1 MFEKIKAQRD
11 ALMKEV
17 NDLIENGDI
26 DGANAKMDE
35 VKELDDKI
43 TAAVTAKKNMDALS
57 AAAPAVDIA
66 NASAPVSGAVSEGS
80 VNLDGNAKNGNIED
94 KEAKYEAAWAKWA
107 MGTASPED
115 SAVIKAYNAALTT
128 ETSGVVIPTT
138 LARGILDDVE
148 KAFPYYADTAK
159 TFVTGAVTYLKDKG
173 SSDAAWY
180 DEATPTA
187 DGTQTFGTITLYGCE
202 LARSIT
208 VSWKL
213 KAMSISEFIPYIRAK
228 LSSKMGQALG
238 YGVFNGRG
246 ISSENTWK
254 PEPVG
259 VITELLKPENSS
271 QVIELTNPTAEQ
283 LIAGIA
289 KANAAIE
296 PYYENGSA
304 YYVNS
309 KTLWN
314 RIAAVCDS
322 TGRPIFTVNSDV
334 QSSIVGYIFGKPV
347 KRDSGVPDDRIVLS
361 NAKDGYCVNV
371 NQQIT
376 IGQQD
381 DNKARTTDYNAYGIF
396 DGCPVSAKAHALLKL
411 TYTA

>member
-1 MFEKIKAQRD
+1 MFEKFKAQRD

-35 VKELDDKI
+35 VKALDEKI
-43 TAAVTAKKNMDALS
+43 ETAVTAKKNMEALS
-57 AAAPAVDIA
+57 AAAPAMDISDKGVKDSQTVPDGSISLDGDVK
-66 NASAPVSGAVSEGS
+66 NGAV
-80 VNLDGNAKNGNIED
+80 ED
-94 KEAKYEAAWAKWA
+94 KDAKYENAWAKWA

-115 SAVIKAYNAALTT
+115 NAVIKAYNAALTT
-128 ETSGVVIPTT
+128 QTSGVVIPTT
-138 LARGILDDVE
+138 LAKGILDDVE
-148 KAFPYYADTAK
+148 KAFPYYADVAK
-159 TFVTGAVTYLKDKG
+159 TFVTGAVTYLKDTG

-180 DEATPTA
+180 DEATATE
-187 DGTQTFGTITLYGCE
+187 DGTQSIGTITLYGCE

-213 KAMSISEFIPYIRAK
+213 KAMSVSEFIPYIRAK
-228 LSSKMGQALG
+228 LSAKMGQALG

-246 ISSENTWK
+246 ISSDSSWK
-254 PEPVG
+254 PEPIG
-259 VITELLKPENSS
+259 VITELLKPENTS

-283 LIAGIA
+283 LIAGFA
-289 KANAAIE
+289 RANAAIE
-296 PYYENGSA
+296 PYYEDGSA

-309 KTLWN
+309 KTLWS
-314 RIAAVCDS
+314 RIAPVCDS

-334 QSSIVGYIFGKPV
+334 QSSIVGYIYGKPV

-361 NAKDGYCVNV
+361 NAKEGYMVNV

-376 IGQQD
+376 LSQQD
-381 DNKARTTDYNAYGIF
+381 NGKARTTDYNAYGIF
-396 DGCPVSAKAHALLKL
+396 DGCPVSAKAHSLIKL
-411 TYTA
+411 TYTG

>member
-1 MFEKIKAQRD
+1 MFEKFKAQRD

-35 VKELDDKI
+35 VKALDEKI
-43 TAAVTAKKNMDALS
+43 ETAVTAKKNMDALS
-57 AAAPAVDIA
+57 AAAPAMDISDKGVMGVQTTA
-66 NASAPVSGAVSEGS
+66 EGS
-80 VNLDGNAKNGNIED
+80 VSLEGNAKSGIED
-94 KEAKYEAAWAKWA
+94 KEKEYENAWAKWA
-107 MGTASPED
+107 MGTANAED
-115 SAVIKAYNAALTT
+115 NAVIKAYNADLTT
-128 ETSGVVIPTT
+128 KTTGVVIPTT
-138 LARGILDDVE
+138 LAKGILDDIE
-148 KAFPYYADTAK
+148 KAFPYYADAAK
-159 TFVTGAVTYLKDKG
+159 TFVTGAVTYLKDTG

-213 KAMSISEFIPYIRAK
+213 KAMSISEFLPYIRAK
-228 LSSKMGQALG
+228 LSAKMGQALG

-246 ISSENTWK
+246 ISSDSAWK
-254 PEPVG
+254 PEPIG
-259 VITELLKPENSS
+259 VITELSKPENTS

-283 LIAGIA
+283 LIAGFA
-289 KANAAIE
+289 RANAAIE
-296 PYYENGSA
+296 PYYEDGSA

-314 RIAAVCDS
+314 RIAPVCDS

-334 QSSIVGYIFGKPV
+334 QSSVVGYIYGKPV

-361 NAKDGYCVNV
+361 NAKDGYMVNV

-376 IGQQD
+376 LGQQD

-411 TYTA
+411 TYTG

>member
-1 MFEKIKAQRD
+1 MFEKFKAQRD

-35 VKELDDKI
+35 VKALDEKI
-43 TAAVTAKKNMDALS
+43 ETAVTAKKNMDALS
-57 AAAPAVDIA
+57 AAAPAMDI
-66 NASAPVSGAVSEGS
+66 SDKGVMGVQTVPEGGVSLDGDVKNGAV
-80 VNLDGNAKNGNIED
+80 ED
-94 KEAKYEAAWAKWA
+94 KDAKYENAWAKWA

-115 SAVIKAYNAALTT
+115 NAVIKAYNAALTT
-128 ETSGVVIPTT
+128 KTSGVVIPTT
-138 LARGILDDVE
+138 LAKGILDDVE
-148 KAFPYYADTAK
+148 KAFPYYADVAK
-159 TFVTGAVTYLKDKG
+159 TFVTGAVTYLKDTG

-180 DEATPTA
+180 DEATATE
-187 DGTQTFGTITLYGCE
+187 DGTQSIGTITLYGCE
-202 LARSIT
+202 LARSII

-213 KAMSISEFIPYIRAK
+213 KAMSVSEFIPYIRAK
-228 LSSKMGQALG
+228 LSAKMGQALG

-296 PYYENGSA
+296 PYYENGSS

-361 NAKDGYCVNV
+361 NARDGYCVNV

>member
-1 MFEKIKAQRD
+1 MFEKFKAQRD

-35 VKELDDKI
+35 VKALDEKI
-43 TAAVTAKKNMDALS
+43 ETAVTAKKNMDALS
-57 AAAPAVDIA
+57 AAAPAMDISDKGVMGVQTA
-66 NASAPVSGAVSEGS
+66 AEGS
-80 VNLDGNAKNGNIED
+80 VSLEGNAKGGFED
-94 KEAKYEAAWAKWA
+94 KEKEYENAWAKWA
-107 MGTASPED
+107 MGTANAED
-115 SAVIKAYNAALTT
+115 NAVIKAYNAALTT
-128 ETSGVVIPTT
+128 QTSGVVIPTT

-148 KAFPYYADTAK
+148 KAFPYYADVAK

-173 SSDAAWY
+173 SSDAKWY
-180 DEATPTA
+180 DEATATE
-187 DGTQTFGTITLYGCE
+187 DGTQSIGTITLYGCE

-213 KAMSISEFIPYIRAK
+213 KAMSVSEFIPYIRAK
-228 LSSKMGQALG
+228 LSAKMGQALG

-254 PEPVG
+254 PEPIG
-259 VITELLKPENSS
+259 VITELVKPENSS

-283 LIAGIA
+283 LIAGFA

-296 PYYENGSA
+296 PYYEDGSA

-309 KTLWN
+309 KTLWS
-314 RIAAVCDS
+314 RIAPVCDS

-334 QSSIVGYIFGKPV
+334 QSSIVGYIYGKPV

-361 NAKDGYCVNV
+361 NAKDGYMVNV

-376 IGQQD
+376 LGQQD

-411 TYTA
+411 TYTG

>member
-1 MFEKIKAQRD
+1 MFEKFKAQRD

-35 VKELDDKI
+35 VKALDEKI
-43 TAAVTAKKNMDALS
+43 ETAVTAKKNMDALS
-57 AAAPAVDIA
+57 AAAPAMDI
-66 NASAPVSGAVSEGS
+66 SDKGVMGVQTVPEGGVSLDGDVKNGAV
-80 VNLDGNAKNGNIED
+80 ED
-94 KEAKYEAAWAKWA
+94 KDAKYENAWAKWA

-115 SAVIKAYNAALTT
+115 NAVIKAYNAALTT

-148 KAFPYYADTAK
+148 KAFPYYADAAK
-159 TFVTGAVTYLKDKG
+159 TFVTGAVTYLKDTG

-180 DEATPTA
+180 DEATATE
-187 DGTQTFGTITLYGCE
+187 DGTQSIGTITLYGCE

-213 KAMSISEFIPYIRAK
+213 KAMSVSEFIPYIRAK
-228 LSSKMGQALG
+228 LSAKMGQALG

-246 ISSENTWK
+246 ISSDSSWK
-254 PEPVG
+254 PEPIG
-259 VITELLKPENSS
+259 VITELLKSENAS

-361 NAKDGYCVNV
+361 NARDGYCVNV

>member
-1 MFEKIKAQRD
+1 MFEKFKAQRD

-35 VKELDDKI
+35 VKALDEKI
-43 TAAVTAKKNMDALS
+43 ETAVTAKKNMDALS
-57 AAAPAVDIA
+57 AAAPAMDI
-66 NASAPVSGAVSEGS
+66 SDKGVMGIQTAPEGS
-80 VNLDGNAKNGNIED
+80 VSLDGNAKGGFED
-94 KEAKYEAAWAKWA
+94 KEKEYENAWAKWA

-115 SAVIKAYNAALTT
+115 NAVIKAYNAALTT
-128 ETSGVVIPTT
+128 KTSGVVIPTT
-138 LARGILDDVE
+138 LARGILDDIE

-159 TFVTGAVTYLKDKG
+159 TFVTGAVTYLKDTG

-187 DGTQTFGTITLYGCE
+187 DGTQSIGTITLYGCE

-213 KAMSISEFIPYIRAK
+213 KAMSISEFLPYIRAK

-238 YGVFNGRG
+238 YGVFSGRG
-246 ISSENTWK
+246 ISSDSSWK

-259 VITELLKPENSS
+259 VITELSKPENAS

-283 LIAGIA
+283 LIAGFA
-289 KANAAIE
+289 RANAAIE
-296 PYYENGSA
+296 PYYEDGSA

-314 RIAAVCDS
+314 RIAPVCDS

-334 QSSIVGYIFGKPV
+334 QSSIVGYIYGKPV

-361 NAKDGYCVNV
+361 NAKDGYIVNV

-376 IGQQD
+376 LGQQD

-396 DGCPVSAKAHALLKL
+396 DGCPVSAKAHALIKL
-411 TYTA
+411 TYTG

>member
-1 MFEKIKAQRD
+1 MFEKFKAQRD

-35 VKELDDKI
+35 VKALDEKI
-43 TAAVTAKKNMDALS
+43 ETAVTAKKNMDALS
-57 AAAPAVDIA
+57 AAAPAMDISDKGVMGVQTTA
-66 NASAPVSGAVSEGS
+66 EGS
-80 VNLDGNAKNGNIED
+80 VSIEGNAKGGFED
-94 KEAKYEAAWAKWA
+94 KEKEYENAWAKWA
-107 MGTASPED
+107 MGTANAED
-115 SAVIKAYNAALTT
+115 NAVIKAYNAALTT
-128 ETSGVVIPTT
+128 GTTGVVIPTT
-138 LARGILDDVE
+138 LAKGILDDIE

-187 DGTQTFGTITLYGCE
+187 DGTQSFGTITLYGCE

-213 KAMSISEFIPYIRAK
+213 KAMSVSEFLPYIRAK

-238 YGVFNGRG
+238 YGVFSGRG
-246 ISSENTWK
+246 ISSDSSWK

-259 VITELLKPENSS
+259 VITELLKSENAS

-283 LIAGIA
+283 LIAGFA
-289 KANAAIE
+289 RANAAIE
-296 PYYENGSA
+296 PYYEDGSA

-314 RIAAVCDS
+314 RIAPICDS

-334 QSSIVGYIFGKPV
+334 QSSIVGYIYGKPV

-361 NAKDGYCVNV
+361 NAKDGYIVNV

-376 IGQQD
+376 LGQQD

-396 DGCPVSAKAHALLKL
+396 DGCPVSAKAHALIKL
-411 TYTA
+411 TYTG

>member
-1 MFEKIKAQRD
+1 MFEKFKAQRD

-35 VKELDDKI
+35 VKALDEKI
-43 TAAVTAKKNMDALS
+43 ETAVTAKKNMDALS
-57 AAAPAVDIA
+57 AAAPAMDISDKGVMGVQTTA
-66 NASAPVSGAVSEGS
+66 EGS
-80 VNLDGNAKNGNIED
+80 VSLEGNAKGGFED
-94 KEAKYEAAWAKWA
+94 NEKEYENAWAKWA
-107 MGTASPED
+107 MGTANAED
-115 SAVIKAYNAALTT
+115 NAVIKAYNAALTT
-128 ETSGVVIPTT
+128 QTTGVVIPTT
-138 LARGILDDVE
+138 LAKGILDDIE

-159 TFVTGAVTYLKDKG
+159 TFVTGAVTYLKDTG

-213 KAMSISEFIPYIRAK
+213 KAMSISEFLPYIRAK
-228 LSSKMGQALG
+228 LSAKMGQALG

-246 ISSENTWK
+246 ISAESTWK
-254 PEPVG
+254 PEPIG
-259 VITELLKPENSS
+259 VITELLKSENAS

-283 LIAGIA
+283 LIAGFA

-296 PYYENGSA
+296 PYYEDGSA

-309 KTLWN
+309 KTLWS
-314 RIAAVCDS
+314 RIAPVCDS

-334 QSSIVGYIFGKPV
+334 QSSIVGYIYGKPV

-361 NAKDGYCVNV
+361 NAREGYMVNV

-376 IGQQD
+376 LSQQD
-381 DNKARTTDYNAYGIF
+381 NGKARTTDYNAYGIF
-396 DGCPVSAKAHALLKL
+396 DGCPVSAKAHALIKL
-411 TYTA
+411 TYTG

>member
-1 MFEKIKAQRD
+1 MFEKLKAQRD

-57 AAAPAVDIA
+57 AAAPAVDIT
-66 NASAPVSGAVSEGS
+66 NASAPAAGAVPEGT
-80 VNLDGNAKNGNIED
+80 VNLDGNAKSGNIED

-115 SAVIKAYNAALTT
+115 NAVIKAYNAALTT

-246 ISSENTWK
+246 ISAESTWK

-259 VITELLKPENSS
+259 VITELLKSENAS

-314 RIAAVCDS
+314 RIASVCDS

-361 NAKDGYCVNV
+361 NARDGYCVNV

-396 DGCPVSAKAHALLKL
+396 DGCPVSAKAHALIKL
-411 TYTA
+411 SYTG

>member
-1 MFEKIKAQRD
+1 MFEKFKTQRD

-35 VKELDDKI
+35 VKALDEKI
-43 TAAVTAKKNMDALS
+43 ETAVTAKKNMDALS
-57 AAAPAVDIA
+57 AAAPAMDI
-66 NASAPVSGAVSEGS
+66 SDKGVMGVQTVPEGGVSLDGDVKNGAV
-80 VNLDGNAKNGNIED
+80 ED
-94 KEAKYEAAWAKWA
+94 KDAKYENAWAKWA

-115 SAVIKAYNAALTT
+115 NAVIKAYNAALTT
-128 ETSGVVIPTT
+128 KTSGVVIPTT
-138 LARGILDDVE
+138 LAKGILDDVE
-148 KAFPYYADTAK
+148 KAFPYYADVAK
-159 TFVTGAVTYLKDKG
+159 TFVTGAVTYLKDTG

-180 DEATPTA
+180 DEATATE
-187 DGTQTFGTITLYGCE
+187 DGTQSIGTITLYGCE

-213 KAMSISEFIPYIRAK
+213 KAMSVSEFIPYIRAK
-228 LSSKMGQALG
+228 LSAKMGQALG

-246 ISSENTWK
+246 ISAESTWK
-254 PEPVG
+254 PEPIG
-259 VITELLKPENSS
+259 VITELLKSENAS

-283 LIAGIA
+283 LIAGFA

-296 PYYENGSA
+296 PYYEDGSA

-309 KTLWN
+309 KTLWS
-314 RIAAVCDS
+314 RIAPVCDS

-334 QSSIVGYIFGKPV
+334 QSSIVGYIYGKPV

-361 NAKDGYCVNV
+361 NAKEGYMVNV

-376 IGQQD
+376 LSQQD

-396 DGCPVSAKAHALLKL
+396 DGCPVSAKAHSLIKL
-411 TYTA
+411 TYTG

>member
-1 MFEKIKAQRD
+1 MFEKFKAQRD

-35 VKELDDKI
+35 VKALDEKI
-43 TAAVTAKKNMDALS
+43 ETAVTAKKNMDALS
-57 AAAPAVDIA
+57 AAAPAMDISDKGVMGVQTTA
-66 NASAPVSGAVSEGS
+66 EGS
-80 VNLDGNAKNGNIED
+80 VSLDRNAKGGFED
-94 KEAKYEAAWAKWA
+94 NEKLYENAWAKWA
-107 MGTASPED
+107 MGTANAED
-115 SAVIKAYNAALTT
+115 NEVIRIYNAALTT

-138 LARGILDDVE
+138 LARGILDDIE

-159 TFVTGAVTYLKDKG
+159 TFVTGAVTYLKDTG

-180 DEATPTA
+180 DEATATE
-187 DGTQTFGTITLYGCE
+187 DGTQSIGTITLYGCE

-213 KAMSISEFIPYIRAK
+213 KAMSVSEFIPYIRAK
-228 LSSKMGQALG
+228 LSSKIGQALG

-246 ISSENTWK
+246 ISSDSSWK
-254 PEPVG
+254 PEPIG
-259 VITELLKPENSS
+259 VITELLKPENTS
-271 QVIELTNPTAEQ
+271 QVVELTNPTAEQ
-283 LIAGIA
+283 LIAGFA
-289 KANAAIE
+289 RANAAIE
-296 PYYENGSA
+296 PYYEDGSA

-314 RIAAVCDS
+314 RIAPVCDS

-334 QSSIVGYIFGKPV
+334 QSSIVGYIYGKPV

-361 NAKDGYCVNV
+361 NAKDGYMVNV

-376 IGQQD
+376 LGQQD

-396 DGCPVSAKAHALLKL
+396 DGCPVSAKAHALIKL
-411 TYTA
+411 TYTG

>member
-57 AAAPAVDIA
+57 AAVPAVDIA
-66 NASAPVSGAVSEGS
+66 NASAPVSGAVPEGTI
-80 VNLDGNAKNGNIED
+80 NLDGNAKNGNIED

-107 MGTASPED
+107 MGTATPED
-115 SAVIKAYNAALTT
+115 NAVIKAYNAALTT
-128 ETSGVVIPTT
+128 ETSGVVIPST

-314 RIAAVCDS
+314 RIASVCDS

-361 NAKDGYCVNV
+361 NARDGYCVNV

>member
-1 MFEKIKAQRD
+1 M
-11 ALMKEV
+11 
-17 NDLIENGDI
+17 G
-26 DGANAKMDE
+26 
-35 VKELDDKI
+35 
-43 TAAVTAKKNMDALS
+43 
-57 AAAPAVDIA
+57 PA
-66 NASAPVSGAVSEGS
+66 
-80 VNLDGNAKNGNIED
+80 
-94 KEAKYEAAWAKWA
+94 
-107 MGTASPED
+107 TPED

>member
-1 MFEKIKAQRD
+1 MFEKFKSQRD

-35 VKELDDKI
+35 VKALDESI
-43 TAAVTAKKNMDALS
+43 NAAVTAKKNMDALS
-57 AAAPAVDIA
+57 AAAPAMDISDKGVKDSQTVPEGSISLDGDVK
-66 NASAPVSGAVSEGS
+66 NGAV
-80 VNLDGNAKNGNIED
+80 ED
-94 KEAKYEAAWAKWA
+94 KDAKYENAWAKWA
-107 MGTASPED
+107 MGTATPED
-115 SAVIKAYNAALTT
+115 NAVIKAYNAALTT
-128 ETSGVVIPTT
+128 KTSGVVIPTT
-138 LARGILDDVE
+138 LAKGILDDVE
-148 KAFPYYADTAK
+148 KAFPYYADVAK
-159 TFVTGAVTYLKDKG
+159 TFVTGAVTYLKDTG
-173 SSDAAWY
+173 SSDAKWY
-180 DEATPTA
+180 DEATATE
-187 DGTQTFGTITLYGCE
+187 DGTQSIGTITLYGCE

-213 KAMSISEFIPYIRAK
+213 KAMSVSEFIPYIRAK

-254 PEPVG
+254 PEPIG
-259 VITELLKPENSS
+259 VITELLKSENAS

-283 LIAGIA
+283 LIAGFA
-289 KANAAIE
+289 RANAAIE
-296 PYYENGSA
+296 PYYEDGSA

-309 KTLWN
+309 KTLWS
-314 RIAAVCDS
+314 RIAPICDS

-361 NAKDGYCVNV
+361 NAKEGYMVNV

-376 IGQQD
+376 LSQQD
-381 DNKARTTDYNAYGIF
+381 NGKARTTDYNAYGIF
-396 DGCPVSAKAHALLKL
+396 DGCPVSAKAHSLIKL
-411 TYTA
+411 TYTG

>member
-1 MFEKIKAQRD
+1 MFEKFKAQRD

-35 VKELDDKI
+35 VKALDEKI
-43 TAAVTAKKNMDALS
+43 ETAVTAKKNMDALS
-57 AAAPAVDIA
+57 AAAPAMDI
-66 NASAPVSGAVSEGS
+66 SDKGVMGVQTAPEGS
-80 VNLDGNAKNGNIED
+80 VSLEGNAKGGFED
-94 KEAKYEAAWAKWA
+94 KEKEYENAWAKWA
-107 MGTASPED
+107 MGTANAED
-115 SAVIKAYNAALTT
+115 NAVIKAYNAALTT
-128 ETSGVVIPTT
+128 KTTGVVIPTT
-138 LARGILDDVE
+138 LAKGILDDIE

-159 TFVTGAVTYLKDKG
+159 TFVTGAVTYLKDTG

-187 DGTQTFGTITLYGCE
+187 DGTQSIGTITLYGCE

-213 KAMSISEFIPYIRAK
+213 KAMSVSEFLPYIRAK

-246 ISSENTWK
+246 ISPESTWK
-254 PEPVG
+254 PEPIG
-259 VITELLKPENSS
+259 VITELLKGGNAS
-271 QVIELTNPTAEQ
+271 QVIELTNPTADQ
-283 LIAGIA
+283 LIAGFA
-289 KANAAIE
+289 RVNAAIE
-296 PYYENGSA
+296 PYYEDGAA

-314 RIAAVCDS
+314 RIAPVCDS

-334 QSSIVGYIFGKPV
+334 QSSIVGYIYGKPV

-361 NAKDGYCVNV
+361 NAKDGYIVNV

-376 IGQQD
+376 LSQQD
-381 DNKARTTDYNAYGIF
+381 DGKARTTDYNAYGIF

-411 TYTA
+411 TYAG

>member
-57 AAAPAVDIA
+57 AAAPAVDIVDR
-66 NASAPVSGAVSEGS
+66 SAPVAGAVPEGTI
-80 VNLDGNAKNGNIED
+80 NLDGNAKNGNIED

-107 MGTASPED
+107 MGTATPED
-115 SAVIKAYNAALTT
+115 NAVIKAYNAALTT
-128 ETSGVVIPTT
+128 ETSGVVIPST

-314 RIAAVCDS
+314 RIASVCDS

-361 NAKDGYCVNV
+361 NARDGYCVNV

>member
-57 AAAPAVDIA
+57 AAVPAVDIA
-66 NASAPVSGAVSEGS
+66 NASAPVSGAVPEGTI
-80 VNLDGNAKNGNIED
+80 NLDGNAKNGNIED

-107 MGTASPED
+107 MGTATPED
-115 SAVIKAYNAALTT
+115 NAVIKAYNAALTT

-314 RIAAVCDS
+314 RIASVCDS

-361 NAKDGYCVNV
+361 NARDGYCVNV

>member
-1 MFEKIKAQRD
+1 MFEKFKAQRD

-35 VKELDDKI
+35 VKALDEKI
-43 TAAVTAKKNMDALS
+43 ETAVTAKKNMDALS
-57 AAAPAVDIA
+57 AAAPAMDI
-66 NASAPVSGAVSEGS
+66 SDKGVMGVQTVPEGGVSLDGDVKNGAV
-80 VNLDGNAKNGNIED
+80 ED
-94 KEAKYEAAWAKWA
+94 KDAKYENAWAKWA

-115 SAVIKAYNAALTT
+115 NAVIKAYNAALTT

-361 NAKDGYCVNV
+361 NARDGYCVNV

>member
-1 MFEKIKAQRD
+1 MFEKFKAQRD

-35 VKELDDKI
+35 VKALDEKI
-43 TAAVTAKKNMDALS
+43 ETAVTAKKNMDALS
-57 AAAPAVDIA
+57 AAAPAMDI
-66 NASAPVSGAVSEGS
+66 SDKGVKDSQTVPEGGVSLDGDVKNGAV
-80 VNLDGNAKNGNIED
+80 ED
-94 KEAKYEAAWAKWA
+94 KDAKYENAWAKWA

-115 SAVIKAYNAALTT
+115 NAVIKAYNAALTT
-128 ETSGVVIPTT
+128 KTSGVVIPTT
-138 LARGILDDVE
+138 LAKGILDDVE
-148 KAFPYYADTAK
+148 KAFPYYADVAK
-159 TFVTGAVTYLKDKG
+159 TFVTGAVTYLKDTG
-173 SSDAAWY
+173 SSDAKWY
-180 DEATPTA
+180 DEATATE
-187 DGTQTFGTITLYGCE
+187 DGTQSIGTITLYGCE

-213 KAMSISEFIPYIRAK
+213 KAMSVAEFIPYIRAK
-228 LSSKMGQALG
+228 LSAKMGQALG

-254 PEPVG
+254 PEPIG
-259 VITELLKPENSS
+259 VITELLKSENAS

-283 LIAGIA
+283 LIAGFA
-289 KANAAIE
+289 RANAAIE
-296 PYYENGSA
+296 PYYEDGSA

-309 KTLWN
+309 KTLWS
-314 RIAAVCDS
+314 RIAPICDS

-361 NAKDGYCVNV
+361 NAKEGYMVNV

-376 IGQQD
+376 LSQQD

-396 DGCPVSAKAHALLKL
+396 DGCPVSAKAHSLIKL
-411 TYTA
+411 TYTG

>member
-1 MFEKIKAQRD
+1 MFEKLKAQRD

-57 AAAPAVDIA
+57 AAAPAVDITDR
-66 NASAPVSGAVSEGS
+66 SAPAAGAVPEGS

-115 SAVIKAYNAALTT
+115 NAVIKAYNAALTT
-128 ETSGVVIPTT
+128 ETSGVVIPST

-246 ISSENTWK
+246 ISAESTWK

-361 NAKDGYCVNV
+361 NARDGYCVNV

>member
-1 MFEKIKAQRD
+1 MLEKFKAQRD

-35 VKELDDKI
+35 VKALDEKI
-43 TAAVTAKKNMDALS
+43 ETAVNAKNNMDALS
-57 AAAPAVDIA
+57 AAAPAMDI
-66 NASAPVSGAVSEGS
+66 SDKGVMGVQTVSEGGVS
-80 VNLDGNAKNGNIED
+80 LDGDVKNGAVED
-94 KEAKYEAAWAKWA
+94 KDAKYENAWAKWA

-115 SAVIKAYNAALTT
+115 NAVIKAYNAALTT
-128 ETSGVVIPTT
+128 KTSGVVIPTT
-138 LARGILDDVE
+138 LAKGILDDVE
-148 KAFPYYADTAK
+148 KAFPYYADVAK
-159 TFVTGAVTYLKDKG
+159 TFVTGAVTYLKDTG
-173 SSDAAWY
+173 SSDAKWY
-180 DEATPTA
+180 DEATATE
-187 DGTQTFGTITLYGCE
+187 DGTQSIGTITLYGCE

-213 KAMSISEFIPYIRAK
+213 KAMSVSEFIPYIRAK

-254 PEPVG
+254 PEPIG
-259 VITELLKPENSS
+259 VITELLKSENAS

-283 LIAGIA
+283 LIAGFA
-289 KANAAIE
+289 RANAAIE
-296 PYYENGSA
+296 PYYEDGSA

-309 KTLWN
+309 KTLWS
-314 RIAAVCDS
+314 RIAPICDS

-334 QSSIVGYIFGKPV
+334 QSSIVGYIYGKPV

-361 NAKDGYCVNV
+361 NAKEGYMVNV

-376 IGQQD
+376 LSQQD
-381 DNKARTTDYNAYGIF
+381 NGKARTTDYNAYGIF
-396 DGCPVSAKAHALLKL
+396 DGCPVSAKAHSLIKL
-411 TYTA
+411 TYTG

>member
-1 MFEKIKAQRD
+1 MFEKLKAQRD

-57 AAAPAVDIA
+57 AAAPAVDIVDR
-66 NASAPVSGAVSEGS
+66 SAPVAGAVPEGTI
-80 VNLDGNAKNGNIED
+80 NLDGNAKNGNIED

-107 MGTASPED
+107 MGTATPED
-115 SAVIKAYNAALTT
+115 NAVIKAYNAALTT
-128 ETSGVVIPTT
+128 ETSGVVIPST

-361 NAKDGYCVNV
+361 NARDGYCVNV

>member
-1 MFEKIKAQRD
+1 MFEKFKSQRD
-11 ALMKEV
+11 ALMNEV

-57 AAAPAVDIA
+57 AAAPAVDIVDR
-66 NASAPVSGAVSEGS
+66 SAPAAGYVPEGT
-80 VNLDGNAKNGNIED
+80 VNLDGSAKSGNIED

-115 SAVIKAYNAALTT
+115 NAVIKAYNAALTT
-128 ETSGVVIPTT
+128 ETSGVVIPST

-180 DEATPTA
+180 GEATPTA

-246 ISSENTWK
+246 ISAESTWK
-254 PEPVG
+254 PEPIG

-361 NAKDGYCVNV
+361 NARDGYCVNV

-411 TYTA
+411 TYTG

>member
-1 MFEKIKAQRD
+1 MFEKFKNQRD
-11 ALMKEV
+11 ALMQEV

-35 VKELDDKI
+35 VKGLDDKI

-57 AAAPAVDIA
+57 AAAPAVDITDR
-66 NASAPVSGAVSEGS
+66 SAPAAGYVPEGT
-80 VNLDGNAKNGNIED
+80 VNLDGSAKSGNIED

-115 SAVIKAYNAALTT
+115 NAVIKAYNAALTT
-128 ETSGVVIPTT
+128 ETSGVVIPST

-246 ISSENTWK
+246 ISAESTWK

-411 TYTA
+411 TYTG

>member
-1 MFEKIKAQRD
+1 MFEKLKAQRD

-66 NASAPVSGAVSEGS
+66 NASVPVAGAVPEGT
-80 VNLDGNAKNGNIED
+80 VNLDGNAKSGNIED

-115 SAVIKAYNAALTT
+115 NAVIKAYNAALTT

-187 DGTQTFGTITLYGCE
+187 DATQTFGTITLYGCE

-246 ISSENTWK
+246 ISAESTWK

-314 RIAAVCDS
+314 RIASVCDS

-411 TYTA
+411 TYTG

>member
-1 MFEKIKAQRD
+1 MFEKLKAQRD

-57 AAAPAVDIA
+57 AAAPAVDITDR
-66 NASAPVSGAVSEGS
+66 SAPVAGALPEGT
-80 VNLDGNAKNGNIED
+80 VNLDGSAKNGNIED
-94 KEAKYEAAWAKWA
+94 KEAKYEAAWANWA
-107 MGTASPED
+107 MGTATPED
-115 SAVIKAYNAALTT
+115 NAVIKAYNAALTT
-128 ETSGVVIPTT
+128 ETSGVVIPST

-148 KAFPYYADTAK
+148 KAFPYYADAAK

-246 ISSENTWK
+246 ISAESTWK

-259 VITELLKPENSS
+259 VITELLKSENAS

-334 QSSIVGYIFGKPV
+334 QSSVVGYIFGKPV

-411 TYTA
+411 TYTG

>member
-1 MFEKIKAQRD
+1 MFEKFKAQRD

-35 VKELDDKI
+35 VKALDEKI
-43 TAAVTAKKNMDALS
+43 ETAVTAKKNMDALS
-57 AAAPAVDIA
+57 AAAPAMDISDKGVMGVQTTA
-66 NASAPVSGAVSEGS
+66 EGS
-80 VNLDGNAKNGNIED
+80 VSLEGNAKGGFED
-94 KEAKYEAAWAKWA
+94 KEKEYENAWAKWA
-107 MGTASPED
+107 MGTANAED
-115 SAVIKAYNAALTT
+115 NAVIKAYNAALTT
-128 ETSGVVIPTT
+128 QTTGVVIPTT
-138 LARGILDDVE
+138 LAKGILDDIE

-159 TFVTGAVTYLKDKG
+159 TFVTGAVTYLKDTG

-208 VSWKL
+208 VNWKL
-213 KAMSISEFIPYIRAK
+213 KAMSISEFLPYIRAK
-228 LSSKMGQALG
+228 LSAKMGQALG
-238 YGVFNGRG
+238 YGVFSGRG
-246 ISSENTWK
+246 ISSDSAWK
-254 PEPVG
+254 PEPIG
-259 VITELLKPENSS
+259 VITELSKSENAS

-283 LIAGIA
+283 LIAGFA
-289 KANAAIE
+289 RANAAIE
-296 PYYENGSA
+296 PYYEDGSA

-314 RIAAVCDS
+314 RIAPVCDS

-334 QSSIVGYIFGKPV
+334 QSSIVGYIYGKPV

-361 NAKDGYCVNV
+361 NAKDGYMVNV

-376 IGQQD
+376 LSQQD
-381 DNKARTTDYNAYGIF
+381 NGKKRTTDYNAYGIF

-411 TYTA
+411 TYTG

>member
-57 AAAPAVDIA
+57 AAAPAVDIVDR
-66 NASAPVSGAVSEGS
+66 SAPVAGAVPEGTI
-80 VNLDGNAKNGNIED
+80 NLDGNAKNGNIED

-107 MGTASPED
+107 MGTATPED
-115 SAVIKAYNAALTT
+115 NAVIKAYNAALTT
-128 ETSGVVIPTT
+128 ETSGVVIPST

-361 NAKDGYCVNV
+361 NARDGYCVNV

>member
-1 MFEKIKAQRD
+1 MFEKLKAQRD

-57 AAAPAVDIA
+57 AAAPAVDITDC
-66 NASAPVSGAVSEGS
+66 SAPVAGALPEGT
-80 VNLDGNAKNGNIED
+80 VNLDGSAKNGNIED
-94 KEAKYEAAWAKWA
+94 KEAKYEAAWANWA
-107 MGTASPED
+107 MGTATPED
-115 SAVIKAYNAALTT
+115 NAFIKAYNAALTT
-128 ETSGVVIPTT
+128 ETSGVVIPST

-148 KAFPYYADTAK
+148 KAFPYYADAAK

-246 ISSENTWK
+246 ISSDSSWK

-259 VITELLKPENSS
+259 VITELLKSENAS

-334 QSSIVGYIFGKPV
+334 QSGIVGYIFGKPV

>member
-1 MFEKIKAQRD
+1 MFEKFKNQRD
-11 ALMKEV
+11 ALMQEV

-57 AAAPAVDIA
+57 AAAPAVDITDR
-66 NASAPVSGAVSEGS
+66 SAPAAGAVPEGT
-80 VNLDGNAKNGNIED
+80 VNLDGSAKNGNIED

-115 SAVIKAYNAALTT
+115 NAVIKAYNAALTT
-128 ETSGVVIPTT
+128 ETSGVVIPST
-138 LARGILDDVE
+138 LAKGILDDVE

-246 ISSENTWK
+246 ISAESTWK
-254 PEPVG
+254 PEPIG

-361 NAKDGYCVNV
+361 NARDGYCVNV

-411 TYTA
+411 TYTG

>member
-1 MFEKIKAQRD
+1 MFEKFKAQRD

-35 VKELDDKI
+35 VKALDEKI
-43 TAAVTAKKNMDALS
+43 ETAVTAKKNMDALS
-57 AAAPAVDIA
+57 AAAPAMDITDKGVMDVQT
-66 NASAPVSGAVSEGS
+66 APEGS
-80 VNLDGNAKNGNIED
+80 VSLEGNAKGGFED
-94 KEAKYEAAWAKWA
+94 KEKEYENAWAKWA
-107 MGTASPED
+107 MGTANAED
-115 SAVIKAYNAALTT
+115 NAVIKAYNAALTT
-128 ETSGVVIPTT
+128 KTTGVVIPTT
-138 LARGILDDVE
+138 LAKGILDDIE

-159 TFVTGAVTYLKDKG
+159 TFVTGAVTYLKDTG

-187 DGTQTFGTITLYGCE
+187 DGTQSIGTITLYGCE

-213 KAMSISEFIPYIRAK
+213 KAMSISEFLPYIRAK

-238 YGVFNGRG
+238 YGVFSGRG
-246 ISSENTWK
+246 ISPESTWK
-254 PEPVG
+254 PEPIG
-259 VITELLKPENSS
+259 VITELSKSENAS

-283 LIAGIA
+283 LIAGFA
-289 KANAAIE
+289 RANAAIE
-296 PYYENGSA
+296 PYYEDGSA

-314 RIAAVCDS
+314 RIAPVCDS

-334 QSSIVGYIFGKPV
+334 QSSIVGYIYGKPV

-361 NAKDGYCVNV
+361 NAKDGYIVNV

-376 IGQQD
+376 LGQQD

-411 TYTA
+411 TYTG

>member
-1 MFEKIKAQRD
+1 MFEKLKAQRD

-35 VKELDDKI
+35 VKGLDDKI

-57 AAAPAVDIA
+57 AAAPAVDITDR
-66 NASAPVSGAVSEGS
+66 SAPAAGAVPEGS
-80 VNLDGNAKNGNIED
+80 VNLDGSAKNGNIED

-115 SAVIKAYNAALTT
+115 NAVIKAYNAALTT

-213 KAMSISEFIPYIRAK
+213 KAMSISEFIPYIGAK

-246 ISSENTWK
+246 ISSDDSWK
-254 PEPVG
+254 SEPVG
-259 VITELLKPENSS
+259 VITELLKPENTS

-283 LIAGIA
+283 LISGIA

-314 RIAAVCDS
+314 RIASVCDS

-361 NAKDGYCVNV
+361 NARDGYCVNV

-396 DGCPVSAKAHALLKL
+396 DGCPVSAKAHALIKL

>member
-1 MFEKIKAQRD
+1 MFEKLKAQRD

-57 AAAPAVDIA
+57 AAAPAVDITDR
-66 NASAPVSGAVSEGS
+66 SAPAAGAVPEGS
-80 VNLDGNAKNGNIED
+80 VKLDGSAKDGNIED

-107 MGTASPED
+107 MGTATPED
-115 SAVIKAYNAALTT
+115 NAVIKAYNAALTT
-128 ETSGVVIPTT
+128 ETTGVVIPTT

-246 ISSENTWK
+246 ISSDDSWK
-254 PEPVG
+254 AEPVG

-314 RIAAVCDS
+314 RIASVCDS

-361 NAKDGYCVNV
+361 NARDGYCVNV

-411 TYTA
+411 TYTG

>member
-1 MFEKIKAQRD
+1 MFEKFKAQRD

-35 VKELDDKI
+35 VKALDEKI
-43 TAAVTAKKNMDALS
+43 ETAVTAKKNMDALS
-57 AAAPAVDIA
+57 AAAPAMDISDKGVMGVQTTA
-66 NASAPVSGAVSEGS
+66 EGS
-80 VNLDGNAKNGNIED
+80 VSLEGNAKGGFED
-94 KEAKYEAAWAKWA
+94 KEKEYENAWAKWA
-107 MGTASPED
+107 MGTANAED
-115 SAVIKAYNAALTT
+115 NAVIKAYNAALTT
-128 ETSGVVIPTT
+128 QTTGVVIPTT
-138 LARGILDDVE
+138 LAKGILDDIE

-159 TFVTGAVTYLKDKG
+159 TFVTGAVTYLKDTG

-213 KAMSISEFIPYIRAK
+213 KAMSISEFLPYIRAK
-228 LSSKMGQALG
+228 LSAKMGQALG
-238 YGVFNGRG
+238 YGVFSGRG
-246 ISSENTWK
+246 ISSDSAWK
-254 PEPVG
+254 PEPIG
-259 VITELLKPENSS
+259 VITELSKSENAS

-283 LIAGIA
+283 LIAGFA
-289 KANAAIE
+289 RANAAIE
-296 PYYENGSA
+296 PYYEDGSA

-314 RIAAVCDS
+314 RIAPVCDS

-334 QSSIVGYIFGKPV
+334 QSSIVGYIYGKPV

-361 NAKDGYCVNV
+361 NAKDGYMVNV

-376 IGQQD
+376 LSQQD
-381 DNKARTTDYNAYGIF
+381 NGKERTTDYNAYGIF

-411 TYTA
+411 TYTG

>member
-1 MFEKIKAQRD
+1 MFEKLKAQRD

-57 AAAPAVDIA
+57 AAAPAMDI
-66 NASAPVSGAVSEGS
+66 SDKGVKDSQTVPEGGVSLDGDVKNGAV
-80 VNLDGNAKNGNIED
+80 ED
-94 KEAKYEAAWAKWA
+94 KEAKYEAAWAKWV

-115 SAVIKAYNAALTT
+115 NAVIKAYNAALTT
-128 ETSGVVIPTT
+128 ETSGVVIPST

-271 QVIELTNPTAEQ
+271 QVIELTNPTA
-283 LIAGIA
+283 
-289 KANAAIE
+289 
-296 PYYENGSA
+296 
-304 YYVNS
+304 
-309 KTLWN
+309 
-314 RIAAVCDS
+314 
-322 TGRPIFTVNSDV
+322 
-334 QSSIVGYIFGKPV
+334 
-347 KRDSGVPDDRIVLS
+347 
-361 NAKDGYCVNV
+361 
-371 NQQIT
+371 
-376 IGQQD
+376 
-381 DNKARTTDYNAYGIF
+381 
-396 DGCPVSAKAHALLKL
+396 
-411 TYTA
+411 